1 MSHNKHLNSYQGS
14 ELPFVGFD
22 ELTQFPENQYN
33 YLHSRLRK
41 LENSD
46 IPIRMRGASNP
57 RGIGHDWV
65 KKRFVDDNS
74 KLPFVPSAYTDNKY
88 LNQDEYSKQLDKL
101 DELTRLQLK

>member
-1 MSHNKHLNSYQGS
+1 MSHNKHLNSYQGA
-14 ELPFVGFD
+14 ELQFVGFD

-57 RGIGHDWV
+57 GGIGHDWV

-88 LNQDEYSKQLDKL
+88 LNQDEY
-101 DELTRLQLK
+101 